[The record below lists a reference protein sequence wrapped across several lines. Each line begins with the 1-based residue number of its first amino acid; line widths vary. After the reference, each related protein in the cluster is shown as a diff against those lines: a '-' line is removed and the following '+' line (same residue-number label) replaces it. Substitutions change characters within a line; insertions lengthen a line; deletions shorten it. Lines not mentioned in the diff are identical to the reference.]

1 MRKRL
6 EMIDEDEK
14 ILKEKEFEKAKELME
29 RNRMTVEDKLSRL
42 NQMFEDRS
50 KREAERKKK
59 LEEMEERRKEER

>member
-1 MRKRL
+1 
-6 EMIDEDEK
+6 MIDEDEK

-29 RNRMTVEDKLSRL
+29 RNRMTVEGKLSRL

>member
-1 MRKRL
+1 
-6 EMIDEDEK
+6 MIDEDEK

>member
-1 MRKRL
+1 
-6 EMIDEDEK
+6 MIDEDEK

-59 LEEMEERRKEER
+59 LEEIEERRKEER